1 MIWIEK
7 NFFFYFSFRVVQ
19 EIFEDTAPKEMPN
32 NSGSITQ
39 TSNDDDKKVPY
50 TIIGSISEPG
60 LGLKS
65 WWIETSWYKST

>member
-1 MIWIEK
+1 
-7 NFFFYFSFRVVQ
+7 
-19 EIFEDTAPKEMPN
+19 MPN
-32 NSGSITQ
+32 NSTNVSQ

-65 WWIETSWYKST
+65 WWIETS

>member
-1 MIWIEK
+1 LKFIC
-7 NFFFYFSFRVVQ
+7 FSFRVVQ

-32 NSGSITQ
+32 QNSSVTQ
-39 TSNDDDKKVPY
+39 TSNDEEKKVPY

-65 WWIETSWYKST
+65 WWIETST

>member
-1 MIWIEK
+1 LNI
-7 NFFFYFSFRVVQ
+7 FLLLFFSFRVVQ

-32 NSGSITQ
+32 NSGSTTQ
-39 TSNDDDKKVPY
+39 SAGDNDKKVPY

-65 WWIETSWYKST
+65 WWIETST

>member
-1 MIWIEK
+1 MK
-7 NFFFYFSFRVVQ
+7 LFFVCFSFRVVQ

-32 NSGSITQ
+32 NSGAVTQ
-39 TSNDDDKKVPY
+39 TPSDDDKKVPY

-65 WWIETSWYKST
+65 WWIETS